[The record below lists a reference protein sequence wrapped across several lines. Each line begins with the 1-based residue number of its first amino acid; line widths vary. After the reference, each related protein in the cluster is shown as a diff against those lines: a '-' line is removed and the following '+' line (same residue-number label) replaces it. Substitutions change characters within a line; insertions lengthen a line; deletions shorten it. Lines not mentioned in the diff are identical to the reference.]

1 MNDRNVLRIVFL
13 LSLMTIVA
21 LPVLATFEAPTNETE
36 LKSFVESAVA
46 HVKEVGKEQAIKDFM
61 NLNSSWVRGDVYIFA
76 DDFNGT
82 ALVFPYRPKVVGTY
96 RMDERNDQ
104 GVYVSKVLN
113 AIARNGS
120 GFYEY
125 RYINPISN
133 QTEPKITYVAK
144 VDGTWYLGS
153 GIYKH

>member
-82 ALVFPYRPKVVGTY
+82 TLVLPYSSKEVGTN
-96 RMDERNDQ
+96 RLDTKNDQ
-104 GVYVSKVLN
+104 GVYVN
-113 AIARNGS
+113 REIHAIARNGS

-125 RYINPISN
+125 RWKNPISN
-133 QTEPKITYVAK
+133 QTEQKISYVTK
-144 VDGTWYLGS
+144 VDDTWLLGA